1 MTEKIGD
8 LVIIKEEK
16 PQQCDYCGDIAEL
29 RPYGKNGAAICFKC
43 AMVDEKTTEEMCKRS
58 WE

>member
-43 AMVDEKTTEEMCKRS
+43 AMADEKTTEEMCKRS